1 MIMNKLATVLGILI
15 FGITLFNIHKLHE
28 VNSKLEDFYFVDKYE
43 EPEPEIIFLDS
54 LIYDTV
60 FIETTEIVKL
70 PIYDTV
76 FCTDTLK
83 IQEKVQD
90 SIFVEVPISVKHYKD
105 TLAETAFSFDL
116 RGYNCKVDK
125 LYVQNLKTPTIEE
138 NKPKRW
144 GIGVQLGV
152 GGCKDG
158 FSPYFGVGLNYD
170 LVQF

>member
-1 MIMNKLATVLGILI
+1 MIMNKLTTVLGILI
-15 FGITLFNIHKLHE
+15 FGFTLFNIHKLHE
-28 VNSKLEDFYFVDKYE
+28 VNTKLEYFNLITKE
-43 EPEPEIIFLDS
+43 EIPEPEIIFLDS

-60 FIETTEIVKL
+60 FVETTEIVKL
-70 PIYDTV
+70 PIVDTV
-76 FCTDTLK
+76 FCTDTL
-83 IQEKVQD
+83 KVQD

-158 FSPYFGVGLNYD
+158 FSPYFGVGLSYD

>member
-1 MIMNKLATVLGILI
+1 MIMNKLTTVLGILI
-15 FGITLFNIHKLHE
+15 FAITLFNIHKLHE
-28 VNSKLEDFYFVDKYE
+28 VNSKLEYFNLITE
-43 EPEPEIIFLDS
+43 EEIPEPEIIFLDS

-60 FIETTEIVKL
+60 FIESTEIVKL
-70 PIYDTV
+70 PIVDTF

-83 IQEKVQD
+83 VLD
-90 SIFVEVPISVKHYKD
+90 SIFVEIPISVKHYSD

-116 RGYNCKVDK
+116 RGYNCEVDK
-125 LYVQNLKTPTIEE
+125 LYVQNLKVCPEQ
-138 NKPKRW
+138 KKVPKRW

-158 FSPYFGVGLNYD
+158 FSPYFGVGLSYD

>member
-1 MIMNKLATVLGILI
+1 MNMNKLTTVLGILI
-15 FGITLFNIHKLHE
+15 LGITLFNIHKLHE
-28 VNSKLEDFYFVDKYE
+28 VNSKLEYFNLITKE
-43 EPEPEIIFLDS
+43 EIHDPEIIFLDS

-70 PIYDTV
+70 PIVDTV
-76 FCTDTLK
+76 FCTDTL
-83 IQEKVQD
+83 KVQD

-125 LYVQNLKTPTIEE
+125 LYIQNLKVCPEQ
-138 NKPKRW
+138 KKVPKRW
-144 GIGVQLGV
+144 GIGVQLGY
-152 GGCKDG
+152 GATKDG
-158 FSPYFGVGLNYD
+158 LSPYLGLGLSYD